1 MMRWPWQ
8 SDEAH
13 ELTAT
18 LKEERAKTHVVRA
31 EMAEAVISLN
41 RERNAL
47 DEMVRRHL
55 DLLAGNK

>member
-1 MMRWPWQ
+1 MRWPWQ
-8 SDEAH
+8 TDESHDLAS
-13 ELTAT
+13 T

-31 EMAEAVISLN
+31 EMAEAVINLN